1 MVNSHTYN
9 EIISQPAALNQTFQ
23 ILDQQ
28 QFRENDHDLT
38 VFSGC
43 GTSYYLAISAARF
56 YQEVTGKPALAVPAS
71 EVILHPEQVF
81 ANSGKYQLVI
91 ISRSGTTSEAVAA
104 CKAIADR
111 KEICVLA
118 VTCHAG
124 SPLTRFAAESIVLD
138 HIKEKSVVMTQS
150 FTNMLYALQ
159 LYAAKTSQ
167 NESIWKELSRLPEQM
182 DKVIQQLPQI
192 QDVAENLQCR
202 RFIFLGSGVFNGIA
216 REATLKL
223 KEMTQTECES
233 YSTLEFRHGPIS
245 IVDDKTAVIL
255 LTSEKTKE
263 LDAPLLEEIRSYG
276 GHTVAV
282 GNCTNQVPADTAL
295 LIETDLSDSCQ
306 AILLLPHFQMLACYR
321 AVKLGLNPDRPRN
334 LNQVVKISI
343 GE

>member
-1 MVNSHTYN
+1 MVASHTYD
-9 EIISQPAALNQTFQ
+9 EIISQPDALKQTLQMVKEQRFHEK
-23 ILDQQ
+23 DP
-28 QFRENDHDLT
+28 DLT

-43 GTSYYLAISAARF
+43 GTSYYLAVSAARF
-56 YQEVTGKPALAVPAS
+56 FQEVTGKPALAVPAS

-81 ANSGKYQLVI
+81 AKGLKYQLVI

-104 CKAIADR
+104 CKTIAGR
-111 KEICVLA
+111 KEIGVMA

-124 SPLTRFAAESIVLD
+124 SALARLAAESIVLD

-159 LYAAKTSQ
+159 LYSAKTSQ
-167 NESIWKELSRLPEQM
+167 NDRIWNELTRLPEQM
-182 DKVIQQLPQI
+182 DQVIGQLPQI
-192 QDVAENLQCR
+192 RELAENLQYR
-202 RFIFLGSGVFNGIA
+202 RFIFLGSGVLTGIA

-245 IVDDKTAVIL
+245 IVDDRTAVIL
-255 LTSEKTKE
+255 FTSEKTKE
-263 LDAPLLEEIRSYG
+263 LDAPLMEEIRSFG
-276 GHTVAV
+276 GHAVAV
-282 GNCTNQVPADTAL
+282 GHCADQVSADTAL
-295 LIETDLSDSCQ
+295 VIETDLSGSCQ
-306 AILLLPHFQMLACYR
+306 AILLLPHFQMLAYCR
-321 AVKLGLNPDRPRN
+321 AVKLGLNPDQPRN